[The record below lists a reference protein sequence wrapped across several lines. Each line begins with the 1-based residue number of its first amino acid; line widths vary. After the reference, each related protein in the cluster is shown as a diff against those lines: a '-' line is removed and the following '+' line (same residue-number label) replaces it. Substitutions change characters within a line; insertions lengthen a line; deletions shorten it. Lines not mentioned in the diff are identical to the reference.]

1 MKNVK
6 EKSKLKKVILGMEPS
21 GHYWKAL
28 AWQMKISEEVDYV
41 VGVNPYHVKKSKE
54 FDDNSPGKSDRKD
67 AGVIARLIRDGRY
80 FDIYLPEGVY
90 GESNNYSKRTTSK

>member
-1 MKNVK
+1 
-6 EKSKLKKVILGMEPS
+6 MEPS